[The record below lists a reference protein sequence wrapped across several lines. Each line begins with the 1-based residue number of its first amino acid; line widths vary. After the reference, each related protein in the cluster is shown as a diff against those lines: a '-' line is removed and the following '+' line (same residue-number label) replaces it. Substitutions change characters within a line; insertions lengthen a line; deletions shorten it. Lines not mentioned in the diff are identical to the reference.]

1 MANELMAGEIRPQW
15 LGRVYATVEPLLAM
29 RAWPIWAHLVLFAA
43 ALLAPILIF
52 TFLLA
57 QHLTGY
63 EQRARETQLLS
74 IARSLA
80 ADVDREISGVIST
93 LKALSNSPSLQDGNL
108 EAFYQQAKL
117 TLAPAKRNAV
127 LMDISGRQLV
137 NTRLAWGDVLPYT
150 QRDNTQF
157 AQMVAQSRQLNVSDL
172 FVGTVSK
179 EHLVSVSVPVFRGDE
194 VAYVL
199 VLSISTSDFLS
210 ILRQSQLPRDWF
222 AAISDR
228 KGILIARS
236 TAHEELVGKRISGP
250 SLNSTGQK
258 EGILRSVDLQ
268 GRPSLQAFHWSEV
281 SGWRFATWAPL
292 SVIEAPFRNLSLWLV
307 GLGAGSLAL
316 ATLLAL
322 YFGTRLSA
330 PIAAAAAAGR
340 LLGQGRV
347 LKPLA
352 SSLQEANEVVDALR
366 ATSVEIRQRTRE
378 VKNSDTRLR
387 MAQNL
392 AGLATFEWNLRT
404 QQIVCSENFRG
415 LFGLSETVPLT
426 PASIRSVIHPDDLAR
441 TDAEIDRVRA
451 SGGTYDLE
459 FRIVSPARDVRWIA
473 ATGEAMLDQEDTPL
487 RLIGANYDVTE
498 FKNAAETNAQL
509 AAVIQSSQDAVMS
522 MGVDG
527 VFRTWNPGAEALFG
541 YRADEII
548 GKPIQTLYP
557 EGGQE
562 EYESIYLG
570 LREGQR
576 LRSDV
581 VRRHKDGRLIDVNI
595 NVSPM
600 YGPGGSL
607 SGFSSIVR
615 DISERKEQEAHLRLV
630 MRELSHRSKNLLA
643 VIQAMARQTARSSS
657 DLEEFEKNY
666 SQRLQALSASQD
678 LIVHQNWHGA
688 PLAELLR
695 SILVPF
701 VDEVEARIDLHGPI
715 LNVTPTAAQNLA
727 LSIHELATN
736 ASKYGALSV
745 PAGRV
750 SLTWSVVRGDKGED
764 RIRIAWA
771 EKGGPPV
778 KEPPRKGFGHIV
790 IKKMIAQALDADVDL
805 VFAPEGVTWT
815 LHMPASFI
823 AK

>member
-1 MANELMAGEIRPQW
+1 MW
-15 LGRVYATVEPLLAM
+15 LAKAYATIEPLLAR
-29 RAWPIWAHLVLFAA
+29 RAWPIWAHLVLFAV
-43 ALLAPILIF
+43 ALLAPILLF

-63 EQRARETQLLS
+63 EQRAREAQLLS
-74 IARSLA
+74 IARSLT

-93 LKALSNSPSLQDGNL
+93 LKALSNSPSLQNGNL

-127 LMDISGRQLV
+127 LMDTAGRQLL
-137 NTRLAWGDVLPYT
+137 NTRLPWGTVLPFT
-150 QRDNTQF
+150 QRDNAQF
-157 AQMVAQSRQLNVSDL
+157 ARKVAQSRELNVSDL
-172 FVGTVSK
+172 FVGTVSR
-179 EHLVSVSVPVFRGDE
+179 EHLVSVSLPIFRGDD

-199 VLSISTSDFLS
+199 VLSIRPEDFLA
-210 ILRQSQLPRDWF
+210 ILRQSQLPHSWF
-222 AAISDR
+222 ATISDR
-228 KGILIARS
+228 QGRIIAR
-236 TAHEELVGKRISGP
+236 TVDHNEFVGKQISGP
-250 SLNSTGQK
+250 SLTTTGQK
-258 EGILRSVDLQ
+258 EGIFRSVDLQ
-268 GRPSLQAFHWSEV
+268 GRESLQAFHWSEL

-292 SVIEAPFRNLSLWLV
+292 SVIEAPSRDLRLSLL

-330 PIAAAAAAGR
+330 PIAAAATAGR

-404 QQIVCSENFRG
+404 QQIVCSENFRS
-415 LFGLSETVPLT
+415 LFGLSETAPLT
-426 PASIRSVIHPDDLAR
+426 PANIRAVIHPDDVAR
-441 TDAEIDRVRA
+441 TDTEIDRVRL
-451 SGGTYDLE
+451 SGGTYDVE
-459 FRIVSPARDVRWIA
+459 FRILVPGGAVRWIA
-473 ATGEAMLDQEDTPL
+473 ATGEAMLDAEDAPL

-527 VFRTWNPGAEALFG
+527 LVRTWNPGAEALFG
-541 YRADEII
+541 YSAQEII

-562 EYESIYLG
+562 DEHDSLYAG

-576 LRSDV
+576 LRRDV
-581 VRRHKDGRLIDVNI
+581 VRRHKDGHLIDVNI

-600 YGPGGSL
+600 YSAGGRL

-643 VIQAMARQTARSSS
+643 VIQAMARQTARSSG

-701 VDEVEARIDLHGPI
+701 ADDVEARIDLKGPS

-745 PAGRV
+745 PTGRV
-750 SLTWSVVRGDKGED
+750 SLTWAIERGHGGED
-764 RIRIAWA
+764 RVRISWK
-771 EKGGPPV
+771 EKGGPLV
-778 KEPPRKGFGHIV
+778 MEPRRKGFGHVV
-790 IKKMIAQALDADVDL
+790 IEKMIAQALEAEVEH

-815 LHMPASFI
+815 LRMPLSFVV
-823 AK
+823 K

>member
-1 MANELMAGEIRPQW
+1 
-15 LGRVYATVEPLLAM
+15 M
-29 RAWPIWAHLVLFAA
+29 RAWPIWAHLVLFAI
-43 ALLAPILIF
+43 ALLTPILLF
-52 TFLLA
+52 AFLLA

-63 EQRARETQLLS
+63 EERARETQLMA

-80 ADVDREISGVIST
+80 ADVDRELSGVIST
-93 LKALSNSPSLQDGNL
+93 LKALSNSPSLQNGNL
-108 EAFYQQAKL
+108 EAFYLQAKL
-117 TLAPAKRNAV
+117 TLAPAKRTAV
-127 LMDISGRQLV
+127 LMDTSGRQLV
-137 NTRLAWGDVLPYT
+137 NTRLPWGAALPYT
-150 QRDNTQF
+150 QRNNSQF
-157 AQMVAQSRQLNVSDL
+157 ARIVAQSRQLNVSDL

-179 EHLVSVSVPVFRGDE
+179 EHLVSVSVPVFRGDD

-199 VLSISTSDFLS
+199 VLSIPTSDFLA

-228 KGILIARS
+228 KGMLIARS
-236 TAHEELVGKRISGP
+236 TAHDEFVGKSISGS
-250 SLNSTGQK
+250 SLNTAGEK

-268 GRPSLQAFHWSEV
+268 GRPSLQAFHWSEL
-281 SGWRFATWAPL
+281 SGWRFATWAPIAVL
-292 SVIEAPFRNLSLWLV
+292 EAPSRDLRLSLL
-307 GLGAGSLAL
+307 GIGAGSLAL

-330 PIAAAAAAGR
+330 PIAAAAEAGR

-404 QQIVCSENFRG
+404 QQVVCSENFRS
-415 LFGLSETVPLT
+415 LFGLGENVPLT
-426 PASIRSVIHPDDLAR
+426 PANIRSVIHPDDLAR
-441 TDAEIDRVRA
+441 SDAEIDRVRV

-459 FRIVSPARDVRWIA
+459 FRILLPGNTIRWIA
-473 ATGEAMLDQEDTPL
+473 ATGETILDQEDAPL
-487 RLIGANYDVTE
+487 RLIGAHYDVTE

-527 VFRTWNPGAEALFG
+527 LVRTWNPGAEALFG
-541 YRADEII
+541 YSAEEII

-557 EGGQE
+557 DDGQE
-562 EYESIYLG
+562 EHDFLYAG
-570 LREGQR
+570 LSEGQR
-576 LRSDV
+576 LRRDV
-581 VRRHKDGRLIDVNI
+581 VRSHKEGHLIDVNI

-600 YGPGGSL
+600 YSADGRL

-657 DLEEFEKNY
+657 DLDEFEKNY

-695 SILVPF
+695 SILIPF
-701 VDEVEARIDLHGPI
+701 ADDVDARIDLDGPSI
-715 LNVTPTAAQNLA
+715 NVNPTAAQNLA

-750 SLTWSVVRGDKGED
+750 SLAWTIVRGEKGD
-764 RIRIAWA
+764 NQVRITWV

-778 KEPPRKGFGHIV
+778 EEPRRKGFGHIV
-790 IKKMIAQALDADVDL
+790 INKMIAQALDAEVDL
-805 VFAPEGVTWT
+805 AFGPEGVRWT

>member
-1 MANELMAGEIRPQW
+1 MAGHIRPKW
-15 LGRVYATVEPLLAM
+15 LAKAYATIEPLIAT
-29 RAWPIWAHLVLFAA
+29 RAWPIWAHLVLFAI
-43 ALLAPILIF
+43 ALLTPILLF
-52 TFLLA
+52 AFLLA
-57 QHLTGY
+57 QHLTTY
-63 EQRARETQLLS
+63 EQQARETQLLS

-80 ADVDREISGVIST
+80 ADVDRELSGVIST
-93 LKALSNSPSLQDGNL
+93 LKALANSPSLQSGNL

-127 LMDISGRQLV
+127 LMDTSGRQLV
-137 NTRLAWGDVLPYT
+137 NTRVAWGDALPFT
-150 QRDNTQF
+150 QRNNTQF
-157 AQMVAQSRQLNVSDL
+157 ARMIAQSRQLNVSDL

-179 EHLVSVSVPVFRGDE
+179 QPLVSVSVPVFRGDD

-199 VLSISTSDFLS
+199 VLSVPASDFLA
-210 ILRQSQLPRDWF
+210 ILRQSQLPLEWF

-228 KGILIARS
+228 KGLLIARS
-236 TAHEELVGKRISGP
+236 AAHEDLVGKRISGQ
-250 SLNSTGQK
+250 SLNTTGQK

-268 GRPSLQAFHWSEV
+268 GRPSLQAFHWSEL
-281 SGWRFATWAPL
+281 SGWRFATWAPT
-292 SVIEAPFRNLSLWLV
+292 SVIEAPSRDLRLSLL
-307 GLGAGSLAL
+307 GIGAGSLAL

-330 PIAAAAAAGR
+330 PIAAAAEAGR

-352 SSLQEANEVVDALR
+352 SSLREANEVVDALR
-366 ATSVEIRQRTRE
+366 TTSVEIRQRTRE

-404 QQIVCSENFRG
+404 QQVVCSENFRS
-415 LFGLSETVPLT
+415 LFGLGENVPLT
-426 PASIRSVIHPDDLAR
+426 PANIRSVIHPDDLAR
-441 TDAEIDRVRA
+441 SDAEIDRVRL

-459 FRIVSPARDVRWIA
+459 FRILLPGNAIRWIA
-473 ATGEAMLDQEDTPL
+473 ATGEAMLDQEDAPL

-527 VFRTWNPGAEALFG
+527 LFRTWNPGAESLFG

-548 GKPIQTLYP
+548 GKPIQMLYP
-557 EGGQE
+557 EEGQE

-570 LREGQR
+570 MRDGQR
-576 LRSDV
+576 LRRDV
-581 VRRHKDGRLIDVNI
+581 VRRHRDGHLIDVNI

-600 YGPGGSL
+600 YAPGGRL

-657 DLEEFEKNY
+657 DLDEFEKNY

-701 VDEVEARIDLHGPI
+701 ADDVDARIDLDGPN

-750 SLTWSVVRGDKGED
+750 SLTWAVERGESGDDRVRISWK
-764 RIRIAWA
+764 

-778 KEPPRKGFGHIV
+778 KEPQRKGFGHIV
-790 IKKMIAQALDADVDL
+790 IEKMIAQALDADVEH
-805 VFAPEGVTWT
+805 VFALEGVTWT
-815 LHMPASFI
+815 LRMPISFI

>member
-1 MANELMAGEIRPQW
+1 MVSQIRPLW
-15 LGRVYATVEPLLAM
+15 LAKAYATIEPLLAR
-29 RAWPIWAHLVLFAA
+29 RAWPIWVHLALFAV
-43 ALLAPILIF
+43 ALLTPILLF

-57 QHLTGY
+57 QHLAEY

-74 IARSLA
+74 IARSLT

-93 LKALSNSPSLQDGNL
+93 LKALSNSPSLQNGNL

-127 LMDISGRQLV
+127 LMDTSGRQLV
-137 NTRLAWGDVLPYT
+137 NTRLTWGAVLPYT
-150 QRDNTQF
+150 QRDDTHF
-157 AQMVAQSRQLNVSDL
+157 ARMIAQSRQLNVSDL

-179 EHLVSVSVPVFRGDE
+179 EHLVSVSVPVFRGDD

-199 VLSISTSDFLS
+199 VLSIPATDFLA

-228 KGILIARS
+228 KGMLIARS
-236 TAHEELVGKRISGP
+236 EAHEQLVGKRISGV
-250 SLNSTGQK
+250 SLNTTGQK
-258 EGILRSVDLQ
+258 EGILKSVDLQ
-268 GRPSLQAFHWSEV
+268 GRESLQAFHWSEF
-281 SGWRFATWAPL
+281 SGWRFATWAPI
-292 SVIEAPFRNLSLWLV
+292 SIVEAPTRGLRLSLL

-316 ATLLAL
+316 AALLAL

-330 PIAAAAAAGR
+330 PIAAAASAGR

-366 ATSVEIRQRTRE
+366 TTSVEIRQRTRE

-404 QQIVCSENFRG
+404 QQIVCSENFRS
-415 LFGLSETVPLT
+415 LFGLSETAPLT
-426 PASIRSVIHPDDLAR
+426 PANIRAVIHRDDVAR
-441 TDAEIDRVRA
+441 TDTEVDRVRI
-451 SGGTYDLE
+451 SGGTYDVE
-459 FRIVSPARDVRWIA
+459 FRILLPSGEIRWIA
-473 ATGEAMLDQEDTPL
+473 ATGEAMMDQEDSPL

-498 FKNAAETNAQL
+498 FKNAAEVNAQL

-527 VFRTWNPGAEALFG
+527 LLRTWNPGAEALFG
-541 YRADEII
+541 YGAEEII

-557 EGGQE
+557 DDGQE
-562 EYESIYLG
+562 EHDSLYTG

-576 LRSDV
+576 LRRDV
-581 VRRHKDGRLIDVNI
+581 LRRHKDGHLIDVNI

-600 YGPGGSL
+600 YGAGGRL
-607 SGFSSIVR
+607 SGFSAIVR

-701 VDEVEARIDLHGPI
+701 ADDVDARIDLRGPN

-750 SLTWSVVRGDKGED
+750 SLTWAIERADNGDDQVRISW
-764 RIRIAWA
+764 R

-778 KEPPRKGFGHIV
+778 KEPRRKGFGHVV
-790 IKKMIAQALDADVDL
+790 IEKMIAQALDADVEH

-815 LHMPASFI
+815 LHMPATFI

>member
-1 MANELMAGEIRPQW
+1 VADEGIAGQMKPNW
-15 LGRVYATVEPLLAM
+15 LARMHAAVEPVLAT
-29 RAWPIWAHLVLFAA
+29 RAWPIWAHLALFAL
-43 ALLAPILIF
+43 ALLAPLLLF
-52 TFLLA
+52 TALLVH
-57 QHLTGY
+57 HLTRFEERAS
-63 EQRARETQLLS
+63 EQQLSS
-74 IARSLA
+74 IASALS
-80 ADVDREISGVIST
+80 ADVDREITGVIST
-93 LKALSNSPSLQDGNL
+93 LKALANSPSLQDGNL
-108 EAFYQQAKL
+108 EAFYTQAKL

-127 LMDISGRQLV
+127 LMETSGRQLV
-137 NTRLAWGDVLPYT
+137 NTRLPWGTPLPYT
-150 QRDNTQF
+150 QRNNSHF
-157 AQMVAQSRQLNVSDL
+157 ARIVAQSRQTNVSDL
-172 FVGTVSK
+172 FVGTVSG
-179 EHLVSVSVPVFRGDE
+179 EHLVSVSVPVFRSDE

-199 VLSISTSDFLS
+199 VLSMQTAEFFSL
-210 ILRQSQLPRDWF
+210 LRQSQLPHEWF

-228 KGILIARS
+228 KGMIIAR
-236 TAHEELVGKRISGP
+236 TAAHDEFVGKRISGA
-250 SLNSTGQK
+250 SLNTTGK
-258 EGILRSVDLQ
+258 REGILRSVDLQ
-268 GRPSLQAFHWSEV
+268 GRPSLQAYHWSEL
-281 SGWRFATWAPL
+281 SGWRLAAWAPL
-292 SVIEAPFRNLSLWLV
+292 AVIETPSRDLRLWLLA
-307 GLGAGSLAL
+307 LGAGWLAL
-316 ATLLAL
+316 GALLAM

-340 LLGQGRV
+340 LLGEGRV

-352 SSLQEANEVVDALR
+352 SPLKEANEVVDALR
-366 ATSVEIRQRTRE
+366 ATSVVIRQRTRE

-415 LFGLSETVPLT
+415 LFGLSENVPLT

-441 TDAEIDRVRA
+441 ADAEIDRVRA

-459 FRIVSPARDVRWIA
+459 FRILSPAQNVRWIA
-473 ATGEAMLDQEDTPL
+473 ATGEALVDRDDTPL

-522 MGVDG
+522 MSVDG
-527 VFRTWNPGAEALFG
+527 VFRTWNPGAETLFG

-562 EYESIYLG
+562 EYESVYLG

-600 YGPGGSL
+600 YGPGGRL

-657 DLEEFEKNY
+657 DLDEFEKNY

-701 VDEVEARIDLHGPI
+701 VDDVETRIDLHGPS

-750 SLTWSVVRGDKGED
+750 SLTWNHVRGDNGDD
-764 RIRIAWA
+764 RIRIAWV

-778 KEPPRKGFGHIV
+778 KEPRRKGFGHIV
-790 IKKMIAQALDADVDL
+790 IKKMIAQALDADVEL
-805 VFAPEGVTWT
+805 VFAPDGVTWT

>member
-1 MANELMAGEIRPQW
+1 MAGQIRPRW
-15 LGRVYATVEPLLAM
+15 LGRVYATIEPLLAM

-43 ALLAPILIF
+43 ALLTPILLF

-63 EQRARETQLLS
+63 EQQARETQLIS

-93 LKALSNSPSLQDGNL
+93 LKALSNSPSLQEGHL

-127 LMDISGRQLV
+127 LMDTSGRQLL
-137 NTRLAWGDVLPYT
+137 NTRLPWGVDLPYT

-157 AQMVAQSRQLNVSDL
+157 ARKLAQSRQLNVSDL
-172 FVGTVSK
+172 FVGTVSH
-179 EHLVSVSVPVFRGDE
+179 EHLISVSLPIFRGDD

-199 VLSISTSDFLS
+199 VLSIQTTDFLT

-222 AAISDR
+222 ATISDR
-228 KGILIARS
+228 EGVIIAR
-236 TAHEELVGKRISGP
+236 TADHDQFVGKRISGQ
-250 SLNSTGQK
+250 SLDTSGQK
-258 EGILRSVDLQ
+258 EGIFRSVDLQ
-268 GRPSLQAFHWSEV
+268 NRQSLQAFHWSEL
-281 SGWRFATWAPL
+281 SGWRFATWAPIA
-292 SVIEAPFRNLSLWLV
+292 VIEAPFRDLRLWLL

-316 ATLLAL
+316 AALLAL

-347 LKPLA
+347 LKPL
-352 SSLQEANEVVDALR
+352 SSPLKEANEVVDALR
-366 ATSVEIRQRTRE
+366 ATSVEIRQRARE
-378 VKNSDTRLR
+378 VKNSDARLR

-404 QQIVCSENFRG
+404 QQIVCSENFRS
-415 LFGLSETVPLT
+415 LFGLPESTDLT
-426 PASIRSVIHPDDLAR
+426 PANFRSVMHVEDRAR
-441 TDAEIDRVRA
+441 TDADINRVTTK
-451 SGGTYDLE
+451 GGTYDLE
-459 FRIVSPARDVRWIA
+459 FRILLPDNTVRWIA
-473 ATGEAMLDQEDTPL
+473 ATGEAILDQEDVPQ

-522 MGVDG
+522 MSVDG
-527 VFRTWNPGAEALFG
+527 LFRTWNPGAEALFG
-541 YRADEII
+541 YRAEEII
-548 GKPIQTLYP
+548 GKPIQMLYP
-557 EGGQE
+557 MGGQE
-562 EYESIYLG
+562 EYESIYSG

-576 LRSDV
+576 LRRDV
-581 VRRHKDGRLIDVNI
+581 VRRRKDGSLIDVNI

-600 YGPGGSL
+600 YGPNGRV

-643 VIQAMARQTARSSS
+643 VIQAMARQTARSSV
-657 DLEEFEKNY
+657 DLEDFEKNY

-678 LIVHQNWHGA
+678 LIVNQNWHGA
-688 PLAELLR
+688 PLADLLR
-695 SILVPF
+695 SILTPF
-701 VDEVEARIDLHGPI
+701 ADDVDERIDLEGPSI
-715 LNVTPTAAQNLA
+715 NVTPTAAQNLA

-750 SLTWSVVRGDKGED
+750 SLTWDILRGDKGED
-764 RIRIAWA
+764 HVRIRWV
-771 EKGGPPV
+771 ERGGPPV
-778 KEPPRKGFGHIV
+778 KEPRRQGFGHIV
-790 IKKMIAQALDADVDL
+790 IKKMIAQALEADVDL
-805 VFAPEGVTWT
+805 AFAPEGVTWT
-815 LHMPASFI
+815 LLMPTSFI
-823 AK
+823 AR

>member
-1 MANELMAGEIRPQW
+1 MVGQIRPKW
-15 LGRVYATVEPLLAM
+15 LAKAYATIEPLLAT
-29 RAWPIWAHLVLFAA
+29 RAWPIWAHLVLFAV
-43 ALLAPILIF
+43 ALLAPILLF

-74 IARSLA
+74 IARSLG

-93 LKALSNSPSLQDGNL
+93 LKALSNSPSLQNGNL

-117 TLAPAKRNAV
+117 TLAPAKRTAV
-127 LMDISGRQLV
+127 LMDTSGRQLV
-137 NTRLAWGDVLPYT
+137 NTRLAWGSVLPYT
-150 QRDNTQF
+150 QRNNTQF
-157 AQMVAQSRQLNVSDL
+157 ARIVAQSRQLNVSDL

-179 EHLVSVSVPVFRGDE
+179 EHLVSVSVPVFRGDD

-199 VLSISTSDFLS
+199 VLSIPTSDFLA

-228 KGILIARS
+228 KGMLIARS
-236 TAHEELVGKRISGP
+236 AAHEELVGKRISGQ
-250 SLNSTGQK
+250 SLNTAGEK

-268 GRPSLQAFHWSEV
+268 GRSSLQAFHWSAL
-281 SGWRFATWAPL
+281 SGWRFATWAPIA
-292 SVIEAPFRNLSLWLV
+292 VIEAPSRDLRLSLL
-307 GLGAGSLAL
+307 GIGAGSLAL
-316 ATLLAL
+316 AALLAL

-366 ATSVEIRQRTRE
+366 TTSVEIRQRTRE

-415 LFGLSETVPLT
+415 LFGLSETAPLT
-426 PASIRSVIHPDDLAR
+426 AANIRAVIHPEDVAR
-441 TDAEIDRVRA
+441 TDAEIDRVRI
-451 SGGTYDLE
+451 SGGTYDVE
-459 FRIVSPARDVRWIA
+459 FRIVLPGGAVRWIA
-473 ATGEAMLDQEDTPL
+473 ASGEAMLDAEDMPL

-527 VFRTWNPGAEALFG
+527 LVRTWNPGAEALFG
-541 YRADEII
+541 YSAEEII
-548 GKPIQTLYP
+548 GKPIQMLYP
-557 EGGQE
+557 DGGQE
-562 EYESIYLG
+562 EHDSLYSG
-570 LREGQR
+570 LQEGQR
-576 LRSDV
+576 LRRDV
-581 VRRHKDGRLIDVNI
+581 LRRHKDGHYIDVNI

-600 YGPGGSL
+600 YGAGGRL
-607 SGFSSIVR
+607 SGFSAIVR

-657 DLEEFEKNY
+657 DLDEFEKNY

-701 VDEVEARIDLHGPI
+701 ADDVDARIDLKGPS

-750 SLTWSVVRGDKGED
+750 SLTWAIERGDKGED
-764 RIRIAWA
+764 RVRISWK
-771 EKGGPPV
+771 EMGGPPV
-778 KEPPRKGFGHIV
+778 KEPRRKGFGHVV
-790 IKKMIAQALDADVDL
+790 IEKMIAQALEAEVDL
-805 VFAPEGVTWT
+805 AFAPEGVTWT